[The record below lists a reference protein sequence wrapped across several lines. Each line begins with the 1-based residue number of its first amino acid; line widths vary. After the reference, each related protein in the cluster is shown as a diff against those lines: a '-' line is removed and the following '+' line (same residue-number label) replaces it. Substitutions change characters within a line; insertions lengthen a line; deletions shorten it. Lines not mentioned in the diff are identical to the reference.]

1 MLYFFRLAFK
11 HDNKFSQKML
21 QRIIFN
27 LVPLVEKEIS
37 REMKEA
43 GMGAIMHDGWSKF
56 GTHYVG
62 LFAQYNRRICQNIGK
77 TQQTTEIPTNV
88 LLSMRPMSAAPEQ
101 ADEDKEIND
110 GPPELEEINDED
122 EDDNEDE
129 VEQEEDNLA
138 TSFTAEVHANYFTE
152 VLEAYGVEL
161 KEWAVCQVGFQI

>member
-1 MLYFFRLAFK
+1 MLR
-11 HDNKFSQKML
+11 
-21 QRIIFN
+21 RIIFN

-43 GMGAIMHDGWSKF
+43 GIGAIMHDGWSKF

-62 LFAQYNRRICQNIGK
+62 LFAQYNRRIKQNIGK

-101 ADEDKEIND
+101 ADGDKEIDD
-110 GPPELEEINDED
+110 GPPELEEFNDED
-122 EDDNEDE
+122 EDDDDDE
-129 VEQEEDNLA
+129 VEQEEDHQA

-161 KEWAVCQVGFQI
+161 KTWAVCQVSFPN